1 MTSPGESTCDT
12 AVGVLKRVGPDA
24 ALAHLTPSSAIRPV
38 CRSLLTA
45 PPSSRPGWKP
55 IRADWSLVS
64 STTAS
69 RHGEISESD
78 LTSASLTPQSPVMSS
93 LDVSPRPPFLSSK
106 FARRNIQNPHK
117 KRLGGPTFPCQNP
130 FRYFPL

>member
-1 MTSPGESTCDT
+1 MTSPGFSTCET
-12 AVGVLKRVGPDA
+12 AVGVLPLAGPDA
-24 ALAHLTPSSAIRPV
+24 ALAQLTPSSVMMPV

-69 RHGEISESD
+69 RHGEMSDSD
-78 LTSASLTPQSPVMSS
+78 LTSASLTPQSPDMSS
-93 LDVSPRPPFLSSK
+93 LLDRAAIAAAPR
-106 FARRNIQNPHK
+106 R
-117 KRLGGPTFPCQNP
+117 
-130 FRYFPL
+130 